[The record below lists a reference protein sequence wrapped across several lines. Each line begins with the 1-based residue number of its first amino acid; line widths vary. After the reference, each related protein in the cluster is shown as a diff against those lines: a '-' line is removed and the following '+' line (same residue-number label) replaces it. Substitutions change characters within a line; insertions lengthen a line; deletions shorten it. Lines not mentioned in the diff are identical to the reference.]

1 MAAVAGIAF
10 GPRAVRAGVV
20 GVEEPDGQRAFHAAM
35 IAWPF
40 TRCKRIRLVL

>member
-1 MAAVAGIAF
+1 MAAVRCVPF
-10 GPRAVRAGVV
+10 GQGVVRAGVV

-40 TRCKRIRLVL
+40 TRCKRIRFVL